1 MNVNRSQANF
11 YGILIDES
19 TDISVRKTMVMYLR
33 HVSKGEMVT
42 DFVGN
47 IRVADGKADTL
58 ISAIVSEMTA
68 LKVDPKML
76 VGLATDGASVM
87 TGRSCG
93 VGVQLLQGSPGLVH
107 VHCVAHRLNLACVD
121 AMKQEKYLELL
132 KGNVNSLYS
141 YFHASSIRSNNL
153 KAQQEALDEPQVRLK
168 HAIDIRW
175 LALYDAVAAV
185 HASYGSLVAAITS
198 KAENKQLSIKA
209 QAVHKFIT
217 EFSFPAVI
225 ALLCDV
231 LKIVTNLSKKF
242 QSSNIDL
249 SSVEPSVT
257 IAISQI
263 MAFHESPGTCLKE
276 FLDGVDIQDTKHTY
290 KGVVLTD
297 AAEQAVSFLS
307 LKKHYIDNVIEALK
321 ARLAYT
327 K

>member
-1 MNVNRSQANF
+1 
-11 YGILIDES
+11 
-19 TDISVRKTMVMYLR
+19 
-33 HVSKGEMVT
+33 
-42 DFVGN
+42 
-47 IRVADGKADTL
+47 
-58 ISAIVSEMTA
+58 
-68 LKVDPKML
+68 LK
-76 VGLATDGASVM
+76 
-87 TGRSCG
+87 
-93 VGVQLLQGSPGLVH
+93 
-107 VHCVAHRLNLACVD
+107 N
-121 AMKQEKYLELL
+121 
-132 KGNVNSLYS
+132 
-141 YFHASSIRSNNL
+141 
-153 KAQQEALDEPQVRLK
+153 
-168 HAIDIRW
+168 AIDIRW

-198 KAENKQLSIKA
+198 EADNKQLSIKA

-321 ARLAYT
+321 ARLLNDSVPTLQCFGLIEPLTDCSEEHQARCIEIVARKFGFVVDTAALGLEMAAVRALKNGCYKCYSMQAFAKAILT
-327 K
+327 RHCTDLPETSKLCEIAMCIPVSTAVCERGFSLQNWLKSKFRNCLGESNLQNLMKICRGPTMDNFPFKVAVKHWYAAKRRRQARLFNPSNSKVAD